1 MSIKH
6 AEAENVQSF
15 YFRMV
20 GLISGLTPQGG
31 CRIVFRNTERKSES
45 HFICVP
51 AGNALMGDD
60 ANKDRFSRRGFLGVS
75 SLALAAA
82 GTLSANVAGQD
93 QNQDQKVYPTKTD
106 KSASAPGPGNYP
118 LDNQNPDSFL
128 PPPTDAGGVQTFKY
142 PFGISHKRMQ
152 EGGWSREVTVREL
165 PVSKSMA
172 GVDMRLTAGGVRELH
187 WHTAAEWAFMLYG
200 NARITGLDADGKS
213 FVGDVTEG
221 DLWYFPTGIPHSIQG
236 LNPDGAEFLLVF
248 DDGNFS
254 EYETVLLTDWMAHT
268 PHDVLS
274 KNFGVSEQ
282 AMRKMPRREK
292 FIFQA
297 ALPGPLADD
306 QAAAA
311 GSLGASPLD
320 FAFRANLQAVTKRTK
335 GGEVRIIDSSKF
347 KISTTIAAAIVTV
360 HPGGIRELHW
370 HPNADEWQY
379 YISGNGRMT
388 VFATGGRAR
397 TMDFQAGDVGYV
409 LKTLPHYVQN
419 TGDTDLRFLEMFK
432 SSAYQDLALS
442 EWLTH
447 TPPEL
452 VLAHLGIDKSTL
464 DAMPKDEVV
473 VMPK

>member
-1 MSIKH
+1 MS
-6 AEAENVQSF
+6 F
-15 YFRMV
+15 D
-20 GLISGLTPQGG
+20 P
-31 CRIVFRNTERKSES
+31 KS
-45 HFICVP
+45 
-51 AGNALMGDD
+51 DD
-60 ANKDRFSRRGFLGVS
+60 ATSRDATSDDAANFDAKIDRAKIEGAKIGGAKIDGAKMEDSRKDQFSRRGFLGVGS
-75 SLALAAA
+75 AALAA
-82 GTLSANVAGQD
+82 GMLSNAAGQ
-93 QNQDQKVYPTKTD
+93 NSKQDSKPAPPPYPTKGD
-106 KSASAPGPGNYP
+106 KNSSAPGPGNP
-118 LDNQNPDSFL
+118 AIDAQNPDSFL
-128 PPPTDAGGVQTFKY
+128 PPQTDAGGVQTFKY

-165 PVSKSMA
+165 QVSKSIA

-200 NARITGLDADGKS
+200 SARITGLDADGKS
-213 FVGDVTEG
+213 FVGDVGEG
-221 DLWYFPTGIPHSIQG
+221 DLWYFPPGIPHSIQG

-282 AMRKMPRREK
+282 AMEKMPRRER

-297 ALPGPLADD
+297 AVPGPLAEDLK
-306 QAAAA
+306 ATS
-311 GSLGASPLD
+311 GSLGLSTQD
-320 FAFRANLQAVTKRTK
+320 FAFRTTQQAVTKRTK
-335 GGEVRIIDSSKF
+335 GGEVRIVDSSKF
-347 KISTTIAAAIVTV
+347 KVSTTIAAAIVTV

-379 YISGNGRMT
+379 YIAGQGRMT

-419 TGDTDLRFLEMFK
+419 TGDTDLKFLEMFK
-432 SSAYQDLALS
+432 SNVYQDLALS
-442 EWLTH
+442 QWLTH
-447 TPPEL
+447 TPPDL
-452 VLAHLGIDKSTL
+452 VLAHLGIDKATL
-464 DAMPKDEVV
+464 EAMPKDEVV